1 MTTHLGLPRCHL
13 VDACCPVVI
22 SKRAPLSLS
31 HPPRLNS
38 ELHPQCLESGLIP
51 LKFRPLVEEPSLLF
65 CGIKSKCL
73 HLNTLQFLVIS
84 SFAFRIEY
92 DVYREVILLLCLNLR
107 ASLVAQMVKKKK
119 KNLPVMQ
126 ETWVW
131 SLGGEDP
138 LEKGMATHSS
148 ILAWRMPWIEE
159 PGWPKVC
166 RVAKS
171 QTRLGN

>member
-1 MTTHLGLPRCHL
+1 MTTHLGLPRCRS
-13 VDACCPVVI
+13 VDACCPIVI

-38 ELHPQCLESGLIP
+38 KLHPQCLESGLIP

-119 KNLPVMQ
+119 KKSA
-126 ETWVW
+126 WDAGD
-131 SLGGEDP
+131 LG
-138 LEKGMATHSS
+138 L
-148 ILAWRMPWIEE
+148 I
-159 PGWPKVC
+159 PGWGRSPGK
-166 RVAKS
+166 
-171 QTRLGN
+171 GNGYPLQYSCLENAMDRGAWLA